1 MAVMNQS
8 IIDLG
13 QLNLEEIIRKI
24 REEEV
29 VRMLNII
36 IENNTKILE
45 LQSMLVTLMKNE
57 ENKKQEKQQ
66 RKMRR
71 SKKEERKEK
80 KKKKEKG

>member
-1 MAVMNQS
+1 M
-8 IIDLG
+8 G

-36 IENNTKILE
+36 MENNTKILE
-45 LQSMLVTLMKNE
+45 LQSMLVILMKNE

-80 KKKKEKG
+80 RKKKEKG